1 MAATLSELA
10 QILGDNRHLA
20 PEILLVVFAFIILGA
35 SFSTKSRK
43 ALGWLAAAPLLVSLF
58 LVAGMM
64 GFYDLGAI
72 GLFAFAGPVNVALA
86 GGALSINAYSLIFK
100 FVFLSVALMAVLS
113 SLSFLTEKDRHVGE
127 YYSLILIST
136 VGMMVVASANNLVP
150 LFVGIEIASISTYAL
165 AAFRK
170 RDGKS
175 AEAGMKYFII
185 GATSSAILLYGMSI
199 LYGISGTLD
208 IPALSR
214 RIGESAWEPAT
225 IVGLSMLTAG
235 LGFKMAAVPFHMWAP
250 DVYEGSPTPVT
261 VLLAA
266 GSKKMAFAAAFKIFI
281 VGLVAAKADFGLA
294 IAVVSVLTMTVGNV
308 TALSQPSVKRMLAYS
323 SIAQTGYILIA
334 IAVGTKTALAGG
346 LFHVVTHAFMK
357 GGAFVAVA
365 AIAYLISSE
374 KLGDY
379 KGLARRAPLLAFCMA
394 AFLLSLAGI
403 PPLAGFWSKF
413 VLFSGAVEAGG
424 WYSWLALAGVLNSA
438 LSLYYYARVIKY
450 MYVEEPAENAA
461 KLGPVPMPYAAAL
474 LIAMAAVVLIGLYPQ
489 PFIDA
494 ATTAAGT
501 LLP

>member
-1 MAATLSELA
+1 MAATFSEIAQLLA
-10 QILGDNRHLA
+10 DNRHLA

-35 SFSTKSRK
+35 SFSTWSRK
-43 ALGWLAAAPLLVSLF
+43 ALGWLAVVPLLVSLF

-64 GFYDLGAI
+64 GFFDMGLLGLAS
-72 GLFAFAGPVNVALA
+72 FAGPVNVELA

-136 VGMMVVASANNLVP
+136 VGMMIVASANNLVP

-250 DVYEGSPTPVT
+250 DVYEGSPTPIT

-281 VGLVAAKADFGLA
+281 VGLVAAKADFGFA

-308 TALSQPSVKRMLAYS
+308 TALSQTSVKRMLAYS

-334 IAVGTKTALAGG
+334 VAVGTKTALAGG
-346 LFHVVTHAFMK
+346 LLHVVTHAFMK

-450 MYVEEPAENAA
+450 MYVEEPAEKAPT
-461 KLGPVPMPYAAAL
+461 LRPVPMPYAAAL
-474 LIAMAAVVLIGLYPQ
+474 LIAMAAVILIGLYPQ